1 MHSYLDC
8 LSERL
13 SFYMEMSEKHPEDIP
28 IMKTY
33 MITPETIKPLSPSK
47 YTRSKFIS
55 QSTAK
60 SSGE

>member
-1 MHSYLDC
+1 
-8 LSERL
+8 
-13 SFYMEMSEKHPEDIP
+13 MSEKHPEDIP